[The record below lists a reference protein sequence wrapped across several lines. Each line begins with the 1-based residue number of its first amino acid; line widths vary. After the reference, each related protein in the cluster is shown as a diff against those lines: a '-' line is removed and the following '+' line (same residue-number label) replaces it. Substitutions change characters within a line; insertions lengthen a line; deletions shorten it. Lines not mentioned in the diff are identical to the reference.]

1 MSFRITVVYS
11 TYYAIRKATCRERHI
26 LPRPT
31 PQPER
36 LFRNTEEP
44 VSYCQRAF
52 PTPRESPYET
62 SEEALPQHRK
72 HLSAIRKRVDRHT
85 EWGSTASGAARG
97 MCKNRKTLSGESRN
111 RRSGMLKRKC
121 RRSRDGIK
129 GTVFEAGMPYVAPS
143 VMHFM
148 PHSIRPAQCSSFP

>member
-1 MSFRITVVYS
+1 MHSAGRTLCGIKCMTDGATHGIPASKTVPFMPSLLLRHFRFNIPLLLFRLPPDSVFRFLHIPRAAPEAVLPPFRITVVYS
-11 TYYAIRKATCRERHI
+11 AYYVIRKATCRERHI

-52 PTPRESPYET
+52 PTPRENPYET

-72 HLSAIRKRVDRHT
+72 HLSAMRKRVDRHT
-85 EWGSTASGAARG
+85 EWG
-97 MCKNRKTLSGESRN
+97 
-111 RRSGMLKRKC
+111 
-121 RRSRDGIK
+121 
-129 GTVFEAGMPYVAPS
+129 
-143 VMHFM
+143 
-148 PHSIRPAQCSSFP
+148 

>member
-11 TYYAIRKATCRERHI
+11 AYYVIRKATCRERHI

-36 LFRNTEEP
+36 LFRNIEEP

-72 HLSAIRKRVDRHT
+72 HLSAMRKRVDRHT

-97 MCKNRKTLSGESRN
+97 MYGKRKTQSGQSRN
-111 RRSGMLKRKC
+111 RRNGMLKRKC
-121 RRSRDGIK
+121 RRRSEGIK